1 MTWSH
6 SLWINALFV
15 IIAIGGAEEV
25 IRRLIGKPVARAW
38 RKVDKFLD
46 TWNGE
51 PERDGLPARPGL
63 VDRVIRIEYQVH
75 NNGGGSMKDDV
86 DDLKKT
92 VNRIETASQ
101 VAAHM
106 ASAAKV
112 SLDEHIAQ
120 SEAQLKLGQAAE
132 ADIRATISTLA
143 DAVKIAAQS
152 TPPHEEEH
160 S

>member
-6 SLWINALFV
+6 SFWINALFV
-15 IIAIGGAEEV
+15 VIAIGGAEEV
-25 IRRLIGKPVARAW
+25 IRRLVGKPVARAW
-38 RKVDKFLD
+38 LKVEKFLD

-63 VDRVIRIEYQVH
+63 VDRVIAIEHQVH
-75 NNGGGSMKDDV
+75 NNGGASMKDAV
-86 DDLKKT
+86 D
-92 VNRIETASQ
+92 RIEDASKTA
-101 VAAHM
+101 ADM
-106 ASAAKV
+106 ATATKV

-152 TPPHEEEH
+152 TPPHEEE